1 MQIRDSGEITRA
13 LQYPEAD
20 ILFFTV
26 RAAKAVNNN
35 LITTMFFGAG

>member
-1 MQIRDSGEITRA
+1 MHDSGEITRT

-20 ILFFTV
+20 IYFSTV
-26 RAAKAVNNN
+26 RAAQAANN